1 VNRQRLNR
9 TERPTQ
15 RLNRTE
21 RPTQRLNRTERPAR
35 CQVSSAQ
42 KIAALVKIDGRTEEL
57 QTQIAA
63 ATARR
68 HELQA
73 ERVTARKEQIAQ
85 LRESFNQRAAQ
96 V

>member
-1 VNRQRLNR
+1 M
-9 TERPTQ
+9 
-15 RLNRTE
+15 
-21 RPTQRLNRTERPAR
+21 
-35 CQVSSAQ
+35 
-42 KIAALVKIDGRTEEL
+42 KIDGRTEEL

-85 LRESFNQRAAQ
+85 LRESFNQRAEQRAAELEAKKAELAGR
-96 V
+96 VEVSCRRHNPYLSL